1 MRIEARYEELR
12 PLLFSIAYRMI
23 SSVSEAEDIVQEA
36 FLRIHRA
43 EAEGTRIES
52 PKAYLSAVT
61 TRLSIDHLKSARV
74 RREQYVG
81 QWLPEPL
88 ITDDSAPDAAAHA
101 ETADSLSLAFL
112 VLLESLTPV
121 ERAVF
126 LLREVFDYGYDE
138 IARIVDRTEDNCRQ
152 LYVRARRHV
161 DEGRPR
167 FEASRK
173 QRDELVERF
182 FAAAERGD
190 LAALEEMLA
199 ADVVVYG
206 DGGGKAPSWPKPIV
220 GRGRVAKLIAGTLT
234 QAKEVGVRFRA
245 AHINGQPGVMFVDD
259 EDRIGAVMSVDVA
272 DGLVQT
278 IRGVTNPTSSRIS
291 ARCSTRAR
299 FCARTAASG
308 EEPWA
313 HRPVRSRGPPG
324 RAPAA
329 EQQRRA
335 DASLFP
341 SSRSVSACRIIGS
354 TDAQT
359 LRPRRRDR
367 ASAGACDC
375 SARGARPLRRGG
387 CEDR

>member
-1 MRIEARYEELR
+1 MRACYLVWSCMRTEAPYEELR

-88 ITDDSAPDAAAHA
+88 LTDDSAPDAAAHA
-101 ETADSLSLAFL
+101 ETADSLSMAFL

-152 LYVRARRHV
+152 LDVRARRHV

-206 DGGGKAPSWPKPIV
+206 DGGGKAPSWPKPIF
-220 GRGRVAKLIAGTLT
+220 GRERVAKLVAGTLT
-234 QAKEVGVRFRA
+234 QAKEVGVTFRA

-278 IRGVTNPTSSRIS
+278 IRGVTNPDKLEHLGPVLD
-291 ARCSTRAR
+291 AREVLRKN
-299 FCARTAASG
+299 
-308 EEPWA
+308 
-313 HRPVRSRGPPG
+313 
-324 RAPAA
+324 
-329 EQQRRA
+329 RR
-335 DASLFP
+335 
-341 SSRSVSACRIIGS
+341 
-354 TDAQT
+354 
-359 LRPRRRDR
+359 
-367 ASAGACDC
+367 
-375 SARGARPLRRGG
+375 
-387 CEDR
+387 

>member
-1 MRIEARYEELR
+1 MRTEAPYEELR

-23 SSVSEAEDIVQEA
+23 GSVGEAEDIVQEA

-43 EAEGTRIES
+43 EADGTRVES

-61 TRLSIDHLKSARV
+61 TRLSIDHLRSARV
-74 RREQYVG
+74 RREQYFG

-88 ITDDSAPDAAAHA
+88 LTDDSTPDAAAHA
-101 ETADSLSLAFL
+101 ETADSLSMAFL

-126 LLREVFDYGYDE
+126 LLREVFDYGYGE

-167 FEASRK
+167 FEASER

-206 DGGGKAPSWPKPIV
+206 DGGGKAPSWPKPIY
-220 GRGRVAKLIAGTLT
+220 GRERVAKLIAGTLK
-234 QAKEVGVRFRA
+234 QVKEFGVTFRA
-245 AHINGQPGVMFVDD
+245 VHINGQPGVVFVDE

-278 IRGVTNPTSSRIS
+278 IRGITNPDKLEHLGPVLD
-291 ARCSTRAR
+291 ARAVL
-299 FCARTAASG
+299 G
-308 EEPWA
+308 EN
-313 HRPVRSRGPPG
+313 
-324 RAPAA
+324 
-329 EQQRRA
+329 RR
-335 DASLFP
+335 
-341 SSRSVSACRIIGS
+341 
-354 TDAQT
+354 
-359 LRPRRRDR
+359 
-367 ASAGACDC
+367 
-375 SARGARPLRRGG
+375 
-387 CEDR
+387 

>member
-1 MRIEARYEELR
+1 MGSEAPYEEFR
-12 PLLFSIAYRMI
+12 SLLFSIAYRMI

-52 PKAYLSAVT
+52 PKGYLAAVT

-74 RREQYVG
+74 RRAQYVG

-88 ITDDSAPDAAAHA
+88 LTDDSAPDAAAHA
-101 ETADSLSLAFL
+101 ETADSLSMAFL

-126 LLREVFDYGYDE
+126 LLREVFEYRYDE

-190 LAALEEMLA
+190 VAALEEMLA
-199 ADVVVYG
+199 ADVVAYG
-206 DGGGKAPSWPKPIV
+206 DGGGKAPSWPKPIY
-220 GRGRVAKLIAGTLT
+220 GRERVAKLIAGMMKQSRDFGLT
-234 QAKEVGVRFRA
+234 HRA
-245 AHINGQPGVMFVDD
+245 AHINGQPGVTFLDD
-259 EDRIGAVMSVDVA
+259 EDRIAAVISVDVA
-272 DGLVQT
+272 DRLVQA
-278 IRGVTNPTSSRIS
+278 IRGITNPDKLNHL
-291 ARCSTRAR
+291 
-299 FCARTAASG
+299 G
-308 EEPWA
+308 
-313 HRPVRSRGPPG
+313 PV
-324 RAPAA
+324 
-329 EQQRRA
+329 
-335 DASLFP
+335 
-341 SSRSVSACRIIGS
+341 V
-354 TDAQT
+354 DAQEV
-359 LRPRRRDR
+359 LGRKRR
-367 ASAGACDC
+367 
-375 SARGARPLRRGG
+375 
-387 CEDR
+387 

>member
-1 MRIEARYEELR
+1 MRTEAPYEELR

-23 SSVSEAEDIVQEA
+23 GSVSEAEDIVQEA

-43 EAEGTRIES
+43 EADGARVES

-61 TRLSIDHLKSARV
+61 TRLSIDHLRSARV
-74 RREQYVG
+74 RREQYFG

-88 ITDDSAPDAAAHA
+88 LTDDSAPDAAAHA
-101 ETADSLSLAFL
+101 ETADSLSMAFL

-126 LLREVFDYGYDE
+126 LLREVFDYGYGE

-167 FEASRK
+167 FEASQR

-182 FAAAERGD
+182 FAAAQRGD

-206 DGGGKAPSWPKPIV
+206 DGGGKAPSWPKPIY
-220 GRGRVAKLIAGTLT
+220 GRERVAKLIAGTLK
-234 QAKEVGVRFRA
+234 QVKEFGVTFRA
-245 AHINGQPGVMFVDD
+245 VHINGQPGVVFVDD
-259 EDRIGAVMSVDVA
+259 KDRIGAVMSVDVA

-278 IRGVTNPTSSRIS
+278 IRGITNPDKLEHLGPVLD
-291 ARCSTRAR
+291 ARAVLR
-299 FCARTAASG
+299 
-308 EEPWA
+308 EN
-313 HRPVRSRGPPG
+313 
-324 RAPAA
+324 
-329 EQQRRA
+329 RR
-335 DASLFP
+335 
-341 SSRSVSACRIIGS
+341 
-354 TDAQT
+354 
-359 LRPRRRDR
+359 
-367 ASAGACDC
+367 
-375 SARGARPLRRGG
+375 
-387 CEDR
+387 